1 MTPRLTSA
9 FLATS
14 VHGFVLL
21 LLLAAWHAP
30 QAGVQGAAGQ
40 RVTTISIAAAQN
52 EAEQAQSRK
61 RPEPSREAN
70 PAEAAGSK
78 APSVSPPPVRPIVS
92 EVALPKP
99 VVIAPGDGNQ
109 GAGPAEPSAAQPPV
123 PVPATPREPAAAASD
138 SGRPGAAPAASEARA
153 PESASGGSNA
163 YAVKVFRHILRR
175 KAFPARLARAGIRGR
190 VLVRFN
196 LTGSGGITDIA
207 IARSSGVVAL
217 DGLALEQVRDAVPY
231 PLPPKELSAAQLH
244 FIVPMTYRPST

>member
-14 VHGFVLL
+14 VHGLVLL
-21 LLLAAWHAP
+21 LLLAAWRAP

-40 RVTTISIAAAQN
+40 RVTTISVAGAQI
-52 EAEQAQSRK
+52 EAEKAESRK
-61 RPEPSREAN
+61 KPEPRSKAS
-70 PAEAAGSK
+70 PAEAANSK
-78 APSVSPPPVRPIVS
+78 VPSVSPPPERPIVS

-99 VVIAPGDGNQ
+99 LVIAHGDGNQ

-123 PVPATPREPAAAASD
+123 PAPATLREPAAASG
-138 SGRPGAAPAASEARA
+138 SGRPGAASAASESSA
-153 PESASGGSNA
+153 PAGAIEGRNA
-163 YAVKVFRHILRR
+163 YAVKVFRHILKR

>member
-14 VHGFVLL
+14 VHGLVLL

-30 QAGVQGAAGQ
+30 QAGVQGAEGR

-52 EAEQAQSRK
+52 EAEQAQSRRK
-61 RPEPSREAN
+61 PATSREAS
-70 PAEAAGSK
+70 PAEAGRSK

-109 GAGPAEPSAAQPPV
+109 GAGPAEPSAAQPPI
-123 PVPATPREPAAAASD
+123 PAQAALREPAEAAPD
-138 SGRPGAAPAASEARA
+138 SARSGAAPAASEARA
-153 PESASGGSNA
+153 PASASGGSNA

-175 KAFPARLARAGIRGR
+175 KEFPARLARAGIRGR

-196 LTGSGGITDIA
+196 LTGSGGITDVA
-207 IARSSGVVAL
+207 IARSSGVIAL
-217 DGLALEQVRDAVPY
+217 DGLALEQVRGAVPY
-231 PLPPKELSAAQLH
+231 PRPPKELGAAQLH
-244 FIVPMTYRPST
+244 FIVPMTYRPSS